1 MDRQDK
7 DDKLMTYGGFS
18 NEASAASSWMSA
30 MRHGDFARAWE
41 ISDMVLRRR
50 VGFGESSWH
59 LPRHLQHVW
68 TGAPFSG
75 RRVLVRCYHGLGDT
89 IQFIRFAAPLRE
101 IARDVTVWAQP
112 SLLPLVATAPGVD
125 RVLALHNGI
134 PQADYDVD
142 VEIME
147 LPHVLRT
154 ELASIPRTAPYLFPP
169 ASPAVSAANRERLR
183 VGIVWQAGD
192 WDASRSAPAA
202 LLDRLM
208 ELPGIE
214 LLSLQRGSAQAE
226 ARKRQLPDIGR
237 ESIVETAARVR
248 RLDLVISVDTMMA
261 HLAGALGV
269 STWALLSAECDWRWM
284 EGRDDCPWY
293 PTMRLFRQRNSGDWS
308 GVIDAVTRALSAVAP
323 SSKSLQLQPLA
334 CRAGIL
340 DLRSHR
346 LLARNIC

>member
-1 MDRQDK
+1 
-7 DDKLMTYGGFS
+7 MTCAGFS
-18 NEASAASSWMSA
+18 DQSSNAALWMSA

-41 ISDMVLRRR
+41 ISDAVLRRR

-68 TGAPFSG
+68 TGAPLAG

-101 IARDVTVWAQP
+101 IAREVTVWAQP

-142 VEIME
+142 IEIME
-147 LPHVLRT
+147 LPHALRT

-169 ASPAVSAANRERLR
+169 ASAGEQAGERERLR

-192 WDASRSAPAA
+192 WDARRSAPTA

-214 LLSLQRGSAQAE
+214 LLSLQRDAAQAE
-226 ARKRQLPDIGR
+226 ARKRQLPDISR
-237 ESIVETAARVR
+237 ESIVETAAWVR

-269 STWALLSAECDWRWM
+269 STWTLLSAECDWRWM
-284 EGRDDCPWY
+284 EGRGDCPWY
-293 PTMRLFRQRNSGDWS
+293 PTMRLFRQRSSGDWN
-308 GVIDAVTRALSAVAP
+308 GVIDDVLRALSAVA
-323 SSKSLQLQPLA
+323 
-334 CRAGIL
+334 
-340 DLRSHR
+340 
-346 LLARNIC
+346 